1 MPRSALLF
9 CAAVALSTGCKRASP
24 PEPRYCDQD
33 LSGVWVNASDRAYA
47 YRLTDHGDAV
57 RGKYF
62 NRDIDGGESPPK
74 PGDDP
79 ILIDLH
85 RTSSAL
91 AGTMKTKGEAP
102 GGRRCDLE
110 FGMRVSSCQADALQV
125 VAETSYPLRDDCTR
139 QKQEDGGDV
148 PSQLTEYRW
157 DRAPAAGGGK
167 AR

>member
-1 MPRSALLF
+1 MPRLVLLVCLAF
-9 CAAVALSTGCKRASP
+9 APIVACKRAPP
-24 PEPRYCDQD
+24 PEPRYCDQN
-33 LSGVWVNASDRAYA
+33 LSGVWVNASDPAYA

-62 NRDIDGGESPPK
+62 HPHADGGEAAPE

-79 ILIDLH
+79 MLIDLH

-110 FGMRVSSCQADALQV
+110 FAVRVSSCRPDVLQV
-125 VAETSYPLRDDCTR
+125 VGESSYEVREDCTR
-139 QKQEDGGDV
+139 QKQEDGGHI
-148 PSQLTEYRW
+148 PPRLTEYRW
-157 DRAPAAGGGK
+157 ERAPVAKG
-167 AR
+167 R